1 MLPSARSA
9 SWCRHRRETAK
20 NLSSAPVEPRLP
32 TAHAPWPRTVPGGSS
47 AAGSRS
53 GSDTGVSSEGRTA
66 GRLLLPRSRAGNSG
80 GPLLVRRVRTSLE
93 DAHAHRRSSVRRL
106 PVVLGLTA
114 VLLLAGGGPA
124 LADPPFGVSGSV
136 TDQAGVLS
144 SGDKAEIEQA
154 IGDLR
159 KNEGISEYVVFV
171 SGFDGLN
178 GKQWVTQTAEQS
190 GLGPNDVMLAVATGE
205 RHYGVHPGSAV
216 DADKLNTVIIDDVQP
231 KLASS
236 DWAGAAVALAE
247 GLGSGSGAGVSSGA
261 LTLMVVVG
269 LIVVAGGGYLFFRSR
284 SRRRERQAL
293 PPTERLQPKDPYEG
307 ISTEQLNY
315 RASAALLDLDERARA
330 AGTNLDIARSYFG
343 EEAVPGFDREL
354 ATSREELARA
364 FTIRQELDDEI
375 PEDEPTQRRMLAELL
390 RLTGAAS
397 ERLKAQAAALDELR
411 EQERTAP
418 QAVED
423 LRRRIGE
430 LQQRSPA
437 QEEKLAALQRRYSS
451 SAVTS
456 VGENVREAGV
466 RLAAAQHA
474 VDLARQDQQS
484 GQGGRSV
491 GRLRGAE
498 DAVGQ
503 SATLLDAIDRLAD
516 DLAAAEQRLPA
527 VRAETEK
534 D

>member
-1 MLPSARSA
+1 M
-9 SWCRHRRETAK
+9 W
-20 NLSSAPVEPRLP
+20 
-32 TAHAPWPRTVPGGSS
+32 
-47 AAGSRS
+47 AGS
-53 GSDTGVSSEGRTA
+53 
-66 GRLLLPRSRAGNSG
+66 PYPQRAVGNSG
-80 GPLLVRRVRTSLE
+80 RRPLVRRVRTSLTGRPRASE
-93 DAHAHRRSSVRRL
+93 VPVVRRL
-106 PVVLGLTA
+106 SVVLGLTA
-114 VLLLAGGGPA
+114 ALLVAGGGPA
-124 LADPPFGVSGSV
+124 LADQPFGVSGRV

-144 SGDKAEIEQA
+144 SGEKADVETAFDQ
-154 IGDLR
+154 LQ
-159 KNEGISEYVVFV
+159 KNEGINAYVVYV
-171 SGFDGLN
+171 SSFDGLN

-190 GLGPNDVMLAVATGE
+190 GLGAKDVMLAVAVGE

-216 DADKLNTVIIDDVQP
+216 DADKLNTVVIDDVEP

-236 DWAGAAVALAE
+236 DWAGAAGALAD
-247 GLGSGSGAGVSSGA
+247 GLGGSGEGASSGGVLLA
-261 LTLMVVVG
+261 VVIG
-269 LIVVAGGGYLFFRSR
+269 LFVVAGGSYLFFRSR
-284 SRRRERQAL
+284 GRRRRDREATPAIEHRQ
-293 PPTERLQPKDPYEG
+293 PVDPYAG
-307 ISTEQLNY
+307 TSTEQLNY
-315 RASAALLDLDERARA
+315 QASAALLDLDERARA
-330 AGTNLDIARSYFG
+330 AGTNLDIARSYYG
-343 EEAVPGFDREL
+343 EEAVPGFDRDL
-354 ATSREELARA
+354 ATSRDELARA

-534 D
+534 DIAEARSLIQSGDRSGL